1 MKKLLF
7 VLAGCLML
15 LGSCSPKLLTSISK
29 SYPALDYLQEIRVY
43 DLQNAEPDD
52 AEYLGMLKSGN
63 SGLTP
68 NCDYESVIE
77 KAKAEARK
85 IGGNALKIT
94 AHNIPGVL
102 GTPCHQITARIL
114 RVNDWEI
121 SQTTLLS
128 DSSMLYADFALL
140 HVYRFSGFGPMVN
153 YDLYLGDSMICRIK
167 NKTNTT
173 IQIHKDGLNTIWAQ
187 TEAKTEMPINI
198 KFGNEYYIRCSLTT
212 GVLMSRPKFELVDN
226 KTGLVEFESVK

>member
-1 MKKLLF
+1 MKKKFL
-7 VLAGCLML
+7 VLAVCLMIM
-15 LGSCSPKLLTSISK
+15 GSCSPKLSTSISK
-29 SYPALDYLQEIRVY
+29 SYPALDYREEIRVY
-43 DLQNAEPDD
+43 DLRNAEPDD

-63 SGLTP
+63 SGLAP

-114 RVNDWEI
+114 KVNDWNV
-121 SQTTLLS
+121 SQTTLMN
-128 DSSMLYADFALL
+128 DSSWFNADYALL
-140 HVYRFSGFGPMVN
+140 HIYRFSGFGPMVN

-173 IQIHKDGLNTIWAQ
+173 IKVRKDGLNTIWAQ

-198 KFGNEYYIRCSLTT
+198 KFGNEYYIRCSLST
-212 GVLMSRPKFELVDN
+212 GLVMARPKIELIDN
-226 KTGLVEFESVK
+226 KTGLLEFESVK